1 MIFDVVSP
9 EKIVF
14 TGDVKLV
21 QVPGSKSPFVM
32 LNNHAPILSMLQE
45 GTLRIVESNGRE
57 RHFEISGGI
66 VENKQN
72 KLVALVEMKNDT
84 R

>member
-1 MIFDVVSP
+1 MILDIVSP

-14 TGDVKLV
+14 SGEVKLV
-21 QVPGSKSPFVM
+21 QVPGSKSPIVM
-32 LNNHAPILSMLQE
+32 LDNHAPILSMLQE

-57 RHFEISGGI
+57 RHFEITGGI
-66 VENKQN
+66 VENKHN
-72 KLVALVEMKNDT
+72 KLVALVEMNNSK

>member
-1 MIFDVVSP
+1 MILDIVSP

-14 TGDVKLV
+14 SGEVKLV

-32 LNNHAPILSMLQE
+32 LDNHAPILSMLQE

-57 RHFEISGGI
+57 RHFEITGGI
-66 VENKQN
+66 VENKHN
-72 KLVALVEMKNDT
+72 KLVALVEMNYSKP
-84 R
+84 